1 MSEPVKA
8 MVGDVPEVHHLLE
21 GEAAGERILSR
32 SLSELYDTLRDFFIA
47 RNSAGDLIGVG
58 AIHVCWEE
66 LAEIRS
72 LVVKEPYRRR
82 GIGRALV
89 NACLAEAPKL
99 GIKRVFVLTYETGFF
114 RKFGFSEVEKSV
126 LPHKIWSDCLKC
138 VKFPD
143 CDETA
148 MILEL

>member
-8 MVGDVPEVHHLLE
+8 MVRDVPEVHHLLE
-21 GEAAGERILSR
+21 VEAAGERILSR
-32 SLSELYDTLRDFFIA
+32 SLSELYDTLRDFFVV
-47 RNSAGDLIGVG
+47 RNSDGELMGVG

-114 RKFGFSEVEKSV
+114 RKFGFLEVEKSV